1 MVKTIVLLSA
11 AILLFAGFVLAAES
25 EKDLRNAGQ
34 KIDQAAASPQGAE
47 QVTQRLAETYN
58 VPPSTIRDLKAQKL
72 GYGEISILLALS
84 KATGKS
90 TSELL
95 QRHKAGEGWGKIAK
109 DEGVKLGPIISS
121 VHRARPDFEEGGP
134 RARGR
139 EEVGPRERPERPGG
153 PAGAGP
159 GGLGGQGMG
168 RGRK

>member
-1 MVKTIVLLSA
+1 MVRTAILIIGAIVLVAGSA
-11 AILLFAGFVLAAES
+11 LAVES

-34 KIDQAAASPQGAE
+34 KIDRAAASPQGAE
-47 QVTQRLAETYN
+47 RVTQSLTEKFN
-58 VPPSTIRDLKAQKL
+58 VSESTIRELRAQKL

-95 QRHKAGEGWGKIAK
+95 QRHKAGEGWGKIAN
-109 DEGVKLGPIISS
+109 DYGVKLGPIISS
-121 VHRARPDFEEGGP
+121 VHRAHPDFEEGGP

-139 EEVGPRERPERPGG
+139 EEVGSRERPELPGG

-159 GGLGGQGMG
+159 GGPGGRGMG
-168 RGRK
+168 RGRR